1 MSEGKSRAA
10 HNWRNLA
17 WEVGIVVGGVLI
29 ALGAQQIVE
38 SWSWR
43 HKVAA
48 AEESMQEEIKNSLLA
63 GAELKRL
70 DKCVTA
76 QIDGLQR
83 ALVDGDTAA
92 AARIAASP
100 TMYGAGRLW
109 ADNAFSS
116 TLSAQVVDHL
126 GAEKLKYYSQVYTM
140 IRFGRQEQDAMESAA
155 DDLGTLRILGL
166 PRSSGMT
173 DLHFRAVARLRANRE
188 ASLSIADLIAQFA
201 AKDLGLR
208 VSENDYL
215 AARGRRDVIREC
227 EAAAAAV
234 KS

>member
-1 MSEGKSRAA
+1 MGESKSKAA

-38 SWSWR
+38 SWSWQR
-43 HKVAA
+43 KVAA
-48 AEESMQEEIKNSLLA
+48 AEDSMREEIKNSLLA
-63 GAELKRL
+63 AAELKRL
-70 DKCVTA
+70 DKCVTT
-76 QIDGLQR
+76 QIDGLER
-83 ALVDGDTAA
+83 ALVAGDTSAA
-92 AARIAASP
+92 AKLAAST

-126 GAEKLKYYSQVYTM
+126 GPDKLKYYSQIYAM
-140 IRFGRQEQDAMESAA
+140 ILIGRKEQDAMESAA
-155 DDLGTLRILGL
+155 DDLGTLRIAGL
-166 PRSSGMT
+166 PQSAGMT

-188 ASLSIADLIAQFA
+188 ESLSTSELIALFA

-208 VSENDYL
+208 ISGNAYL
-215 AARGRRDVIREC
+215 EARGRRDVIREC

>member
-155 DDLGTLRILGL
+155 DDLGTLRIPGL

-188 ASLSIADLIAQFA
+188 ASLSTTDLIAQFA